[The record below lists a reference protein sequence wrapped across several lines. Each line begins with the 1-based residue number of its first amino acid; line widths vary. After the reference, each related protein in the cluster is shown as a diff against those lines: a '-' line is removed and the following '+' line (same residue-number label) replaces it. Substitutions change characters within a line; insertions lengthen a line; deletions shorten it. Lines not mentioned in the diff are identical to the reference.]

1 MSGKMSQALYN
12 FPPEIETSPL
22 TKSLEEKL
30 TISIWQV
37 EDKYEIIWITGH
49 WSRVRGNR
57 VLVPNS
63 RQSAFGSSTST
74 CNSSFA
80 CSVVAEL

>member
-1 MSGKMSQALYN
+1 MSQAIYN

-22 TKSLEEKL
+22 PKCLEEKL

-57 VLVPNS
+57 VANYLGCFQTPDKVPLKS
-63 RQSAFGSSTST
+63 ILL
-74 CNSSFA
+74 
-80 CSVVAEL
+80 EP